1 MQLEVKN
8 NNFVN
13 LTNLIKVV
21 NIKAD
26 LKDYEFNNNR
36 ISGIFIIKGKYIKD
50 TIDRFQDFE
59 EEIPFEILFTMPVN
73 IINNVTL
80 KDFEYFEVERRG
92 IETEFTLTVEYE
104 SDDFESSLNNT
115 TEYDNIK
122 KEVEQKLNES
132 LDVFDHSESLNL
144 PTTEQTIKIRIKF

>member
-59 EEIPFEILFTMPVN
+59 EE
-73 IINNVTL
+73 
-80 KDFEYFEVERRG
+80 RRKRSG
-92 IETEFTLTVEYE
+92 SYPEL
-104 SDDFESSLNNT
+104 
-115 TEYDNIK
+115 
-122 KEVEQKLNES
+122 
-132 LDVFDHSESLNL
+132 
-144 PTTEQTIKIRIKF
+144 

>member
-26 LKDYEFNNNR
+26 LKDYEFNDNR
-36 ISGIFIIKGKYIKD
+36 ISGFFIIKGKYIKD

-92 IETEFTLTVEYE
+92 IETEFTLTIEYE
-104 SDDFESSLNNT
+104 SDDFGSSLNNT